1 MILSELEGLSISNV
15 YDKGLSIGEKSD
27 IRANNIN
34 LSNLNIAVAI
44 KDNSQLKMKN
54 SKISKA
60 AIGVMA
66 YIKKREYKAPLARLN
81 NIEISNTKL
90 NVSSDVDSTIFLDGV
105 LVGREKFKN

>member
-1 MILSELEGLSISNV
+1 
-15 YDKGLSIGEKSD
+15 
-27 IRANNIN
+27 
-34 LSNLNIAVAI
+34 
-44 KDNSQLKMKN
+44 MKN